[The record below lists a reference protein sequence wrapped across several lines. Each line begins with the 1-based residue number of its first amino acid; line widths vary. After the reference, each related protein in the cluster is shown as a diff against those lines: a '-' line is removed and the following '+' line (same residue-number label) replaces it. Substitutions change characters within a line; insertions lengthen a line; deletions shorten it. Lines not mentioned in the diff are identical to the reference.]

1 MSKSFDRVLLARHF
15 ALSVGAIAA
24 YVLRSELQIGYT
36 ALSIVALSAAL
47 NFTAYVFGTRESLA
61 RLCFVASPIIGIG
74 GWAALLAVT
83 GGIGS
88 PFIAGLWLEIVL
100 SAMAMEAEGIVV
112 VTGGTIAALW
122 GQQFWVGFR
131 SQEELTSVIL
141 QSGFLGG
148 MGMATYLVT
157 RRWIR
162 AQDNL
167 SEKHAELTGRLGS
180 LAQQLEDERVLSQM
194 GEQVAR
200 LAHGLKNAVHSLR
213 GFVSLI
219 EPRLD
224 AEDSKAALSGLR
236 TAIDDLET
244 LARYTLDTARG
255 QAAKSEEGSGDPGP
269 IGSIERTVREVSIAH
284 PGVEWVVQTDG
295 GNPRIPLTHEEFH
308 EILLILLSN
317 SNEAMKG
324 HGRGQ
329 VRSHCSND
337 EFRVLIQ
344 DEGTGF
350 SPESIPKLFKRG
362 YTTKAEGNGYGLF
375 LARRIL
381 EQYGGRLSLK
391 PGIDRGATVE
401 VVIPLGSN
409 QHPASVA
416 AAR

>member
-1 MSKSFDRVLLARHF
+1 
-15 ALSVGAIAA
+15 
-24 YVLRSELQIGYT
+24 
-36 ALSIVALSAAL
+36 
-47 NFTAYVFGTRESLA
+47 
-61 RLCFVASPIIGIG
+61 
-74 GWAALLAVT
+74 
-83 GGIGS
+83 
-88 PFIAGLWLEIVL
+88 
-100 SAMAMEAEGIVV
+100 VV

-131 SQEELTSVIL
+131 SQEELSSVVL

-148 MGMATYLVT
+148 MGIATYLVT

-180 LAQQLEDERVLSQM
+180 VAQQLEDERVLSQM

-224 AEDSKAALSGLR
+224 AEDSRAALSGLR

-324 HGRGQ
+324 YGRGQ

-391 PGIDRGATVE
+391 PGIDKGATVE
-401 VVIPLGSN
+401 VVIPLSSN
-409 QHPASVA
+409 QPRASLA
-416 AAR
+416 TAS